1 MFDLLLHNL
10 QFIGFLLAM
19 YIFAWGA
26 NTILGI
32 FRSVA
37 SVKEAFSWQKL
48 GNGAA
53 KAGIIALATVLLTAV
68 VSLLPSALEAGGITV
83 ESTVLDGISVAA
95 IATLFITAIVRYAKD
110 AIIKLTSILSGGKND
125 TEEA

>member
-19 YIFAWGA
+19 YIFTWGA
-26 NTILGI
+26 NTVLGI
-32 FRSVA
+32 FRSLTA
-37 SVKEAFSWQKL
+37 IKETFSWRKL

-53 KAGIIALATVLLTAV
+53 KAGIIALATVLLTGV

-83 ESTVLDGISVAA
+83 ESTILDGISVAA
-95 IATLFITAIVRYAKD
+95 IATLFITSIVQYAKD
-110 AIIKLTSILSGGKND
+110 AIVKLTSILAGGKND
-125 TEEA
+125 AEEA